1 MPKKLTPLKKAAPK
15 KSVASKKKVEPN
27 KKAQSK
33 TSVEKSKKS
42 PPKPKNLKVQPTEIS
57 IFGDMYEC
65 MYLDISRDQF
75 EELASI
81 GAGEEEDLILE
92 DSEAWMELE
101 DRIMDDS
108 KINGF
113 IFDSSSANFTVS
125 ADSKEQVECVE
136 NFIKE
141 NSSIFSSKPPVSPKK
156 KTKSYYLIFEKWCKK
171 GLKSV
176 TIKTKFDS
184 SKLRL
189 ISDDCVLPTGKI
201 RVVADLSY
209 GVEDLDFKES
219 FTVREELYVY
229 SSDGK
234 RFNLET

>member
-1 MPKKLTPLKKAAPK
+1 MPT
-15 KSVASKKKVEPN
+15 KKV
-27 KKAQSK
+27 
-33 TSVEKSKKS
+33 T
-42 PPKPKNLKVQPTEIS
+42 PPKSAVKGSPTEIS
-57 IFGDMYEC
+57 ISGDMYEC
-65 MYLDISRDQF
+65 MYLDISKDQF

-81 GAGEEEDLILE
+81 GADDDEDLILE

-101 DRIMDDS
+101 DRIMGDS

-113 IFDSSSANFTVS
+113 IFNDSSANFIVN
-125 ADSKEQVECVE
+125 AESKEQIEFVK
-136 NFIKE
+136 NFVKE
-141 NSSIFSSKPPVSPKK
+141 NSSIFSSKPPVSSKK
-156 KTKSYYLIFEKWCKK
+156 KTKSYHLIFEKWCKK

-176 TIKTKFDS
+176 TIKSKFDS
-184 SKLRL
+184 SQLNL

-209 GVEDLDFKES
+209 GAEDLDFKES

-234 RFNLET
+234 RFDLET

>member
-1 MPKKLTPLKKAAPK
+1 MPTKKPTTLKK
-15 KSVASKKKVEPN
+15 VASRKSAVKVHPI
-27 KKAQSK
+27 Q
-33 TSVEKSKKS
+33 
-42 PPKPKNLKVQPTEIS
+42 IS
-57 IFGDMYEC
+57 ISGDMYEC

-81 GAGEEEDLILE
+81 GAGEEDLILE

-101 DRIMDDS
+101 DRIMGDS

-141 NSSIFSSKPPVSPKK
+141 NSSIFSSKPLVSPKK

-184 SKLRL
+184 SKLSL
-189 ISDDCVLPTGKI
+189 ISDDCVLPTGII

-209 GVEDLDFKES
+209 GAEDLDFKES
-219 FTVREELYVY
+219 FTVREELYVC

>member
-1 MPKKLTPLKKAAPK
+1 MPKKLTPTKKVAPK
-15 KSVASKKKVEPN
+15 KSVTSKKKVEPT
-27 KKAQSK
+27 KKAQSN
-33 TSVEKSKKS
+33 TSVEKSKKAS
-42 PPKPKNLKVQPTEIS
+42 TKPKNLKVQPTEIS

-65 MYLDISRDQF
+65 MYLEISKDQF

-81 GAGEEEDLILE
+81 GAGDEEDLILE

-101 DRIMDDS
+101 DRIMGDS

-113 IFDSSSANFTVS
+113 IFDGSSANFTVS

-156 KTKSYYLIFEKWCKK
+156 KTKSYYLIYEKWCKK

-184 SKLRL
+184 SQLNL

-209 GVEDLDFKES
+209 GAEDLDFKES
-219 FTVREELYVY
+219 FTVREELYVC

>member
-1 MPKKLTPLKKAAPK
+1 
-15 KSVASKKKVEPN
+15 
-27 KKAQSK
+27 
-33 TSVEKSKKS
+33 
-42 PPKPKNLKVQPTEIS
+42 
-57 IFGDMYEC
+57 
-65 MYLDISRDQF
+65 MYLDISKDQF
-75 EELASI
+75 EELASL
-81 GAGEEEDLILE
+81 GAGDEELILE

-101 DRIMDDS
+101 DRIMGDS

-125 ADSKEQVECVE
+125 AASKEQIECVE

-141 NSSIFSSKPPVSPKK
+141 NSSIFSSKPQVSPKK

-184 SKLRL
+184 SQLNL

-209 GVEDLDFKES
+209 GAEDLDFKDS
-219 FTVREELYVY
+219 FTVREELYVC

>member
-1 MPKKLTPLKKAAPK
+1 MPT
-15 KSVASKKKVEPN
+15 KKVTPP
-27 KKAQSK
+27 
-33 TSVEKSKKS
+33 KS
-42 PPKPKNLKVQPTEIS
+42 PIKASPTEIS
-57 IFGDMYEC
+57 ISGDMYEC
-65 MYLDISRDQF
+65 MFLNISKDQF

-81 GAGEEEDLILE
+81 GADDDEDLILE

-101 DRIMDDS
+101 DRIMGDS

-113 IFDSSSANFTVS
+113 IFDDSSANFTVN
-125 ADSKEQVECVE
+125 AESKEQAECVE

-141 NSSIFSSKPPVSPKK
+141 NSSIFSTKPPDSPKK
-156 KTKSYYLIFEKWCKK
+156 KTKSYYLIFEKWCKQ

-184 SKLRL
+184 SQLNL

-209 GVEDLDFKES
+209 GAEDLDFKES

-229 SSDGK
+229 SSDGE